1 MHGQTMLNS
10 EDNQGP
16 SEPDTQDKAEQ
27 LDRILRSRALQNS
40 ESLKALLHY
49 IASRVIEGKD
59 SQIKEYTIAVEV
71 FGRGKDFN
79 ASIDSLVRVQAKRLR
94 EKLKEYYQTEGKSD
108 KVVIDIP
115 KGRYNTVF
123 SYSHQEE
130 PAPAADIASE
140 QLPSTVAT
148 VRTASISRGALLR
161 NTLLWLIAFLVI
173 VCALLYY
180 WNRALRRQ
188 AFPRAVRTAGA
199 DHGSVWEPFTSS
211 NSPTLVILS
220 NPPLFRFS
228 NASDPQAV
236 IKNAV
241 DMTPE
246 ECSRA
251 AETLKDRFVVKQPGK
266 LRLVFAP
273 REYTGIGEAIG
284 LYRVTGL
291 LRAAGT
297 TVTFKQSRTVSAEDL
312 KTNNVVMLG
321 SVWANVW
328 SGKIPVQE
336 DLTYTINA
344 TIHNN
349 NPLAG
354 EQSEYRPKFNEQT
367 GQLVEDYALIT
378 VRPGVTDENTVM
390 VLAGIESEGTQAAAE
405 LVTSEQSL
413 TSLYQRLQQVTGE
426 GSSPKYYQAL
436 LKVDVDNGIP
446 TTVSVLTI
454 HPLKAARN

>member
-1 MHGQTMLNS
+1 MLNS
-10 EDNQGP
+10 ADKSDP
-16 SEPDTQDKAEQ
+16 SEPDTQEKAEQ

-115 KGRYNTVF
+115 KGHYNTVF
-123 SYSHQEE
+123 SYSRQEA

-140 QLPSTVAT
+140 QLPSTAAT
-148 VRTASISRGALLR
+148 APTASINRVALLR
-161 NTLLWLIAFLVI
+161 NALLWLIAFLVI

-188 AFPRAVRTAGA
+188 AFGPRGVRVAEA
-199 DHGSVWEPFTSS
+199 DHESVWEPYIRS

-344 TIHNN
+344 TIHNS

-378 VRPGVTDENTVM
+378 VRPSVTDENTVM

-413 TSLYQRLQQVTGE
+413 TLLNQRLQQAAAE
-426 GSSPKYYQAL
+426 GSPPKYYQAL

-454 HPLKAARN
+454 HPLKVARN